1 MKKKFWAVPMALAAV
16 LCTVLL
22 TACGGPKVEDLIRD
36 DLNEGLSA
44 ISADDDDFMEG
55 LEQGADGSFEQ
66 LGIDPHEFAEAYLD
80 GYAYEI
86 GEITVDKDA
95 GKATAEVTIHMKSLS
110 GILSDFATRFQEWVE
125 GVDPST
131 LSGEEEIYL
140 KGGEVLMDATK
151 EAEAKE
157 SNVTFTYSYDE
168 DDNSWSI
175 DEDTAEVL
183 LSAME

>member
-1 MKKKFWAVPMALAAV
+1 MKKKFWAVPMALVAV

-95 GKATAEVTIHMKSLS
+95 GKATAEVTIHMKSLYAERR
-110 GILSDFATRFQEWVE
+110 GGDLPQGRRGPDGCHQGRR
-125 GVDPST
+125 DK
-131 LSGEEEIYL
+131 GEQRHLYL
-140 KGGEVLMDATK
+140 HL
-151 EAEAKE
+151 
-157 SNVTFTYSYDE
+157 
-168 DDNSWSI
+168 
-175 DEDTAEVL
+175 
-183 LSAME
+183 

>member
-1 MKKKFWAVPMALAAV
+1 MKKKFWAIPMALVAV
-16 LCTVLL
+16 FCTVLL

-66 LGIDPHEFAEAYLD
+66 LGIDPHDFATAYLD
-80 GYAYEI
+80 GYTYEI
-86 GEITVDKDA
+86 GDITVDKDA

-125 GVDPST
+125 GVDPSE
-131 LSGEEEIYL
+131 LSSEEEIYF
-140 KGGEVLMDATK
+140 KGGEILMDATK

-157 SNVTFTYSYDE
+157 TTVTFTYSYDE
-168 DDNSWSI
+168 DDNSWSV